1 MSSGEVTTVFI
12 IHVGVTNFPSIP
24 CFFGGAIQ
32 RRIWELAR
40 TQAVSGDEVAIVSI
54 GKAGETKTIEGI
66 RIVYIRC
73 LMAGPLRH
81 LEFLGRAALA
91 IRRISRGRRHVVVHF
106 HSQPEGALFRAVFRT
121 PAVLS
126 YDFFRF
132 RRGRKGLVGVIIRY
146 CLLRFD
152 HLLPCSEYCKK
163 ESTDYWDLPAG
174 RVSVLYNGVNTDQFR
189 PLGRGRAAELSA
201 ISSASCIALY
211 VGRIARQKGSEI
223 LIAAAERLAARRI
236 PVAVV
241 AAGPIGQF
249 DADGDNGDWI
259 GRMRRAGIT
268 YLGAIRE
275 DRLAAIYCSADVF
288 VMPTIELEMFG
299 MAALEALAC
308 GVPVIATDHGGL
320 PEVITVDC
328 GVFVP
333 VSDAIALA
341 SAVERLVLDPGER
354 AQLAAAAVE
363 RAEVFS
369 WNAIARRARTHYAA
383 ALGESAR
390 NGSE

>member
-1 MSSGEVTTVFI
+1 MLI
-12 IHVGVTNFPSIP
+12 IHVGVTNFPSVP
-24 CFFGGAIQ
+24 SPLGGAIQ

-40 TQAVSGDEVAIVSI
+40 TQTLSGDEVAIISI
-54 GKAGETKTIEGI
+54 GEAKGTRTIDGVL
-66 RIVYIRC
+66 IVYLRC

-91 IRRISRGRRHVVVHF
+91 IRRISYGRRRVVVHF
-106 HSQPEGALFRAVFRT
+106 HSQPEGALICAALRR

-132 RRGRKGLVGVIIRY
+132 RRGRKGPIGAIIRY

-152 HLLPCSEYCKK
+152 QLLPCSEYCRK
-163 ESTDYWDLPAG
+163 ESSDYWDLPAG

-189 PLGRGRAAELSA
+189 PLGLGRAAELSA
-201 ISSASCIALY
+201 IAPGHCIALY

-223 LIAAAERLAARRI
+223 LIAAAEHLATLGVQA
-236 PVAVV
+236 AVV
-241 AAGPIGQF
+241 AAGPISQF
-249 DADGDNGDWI
+249 DAKGDDGDWI
-259 GRMRRAGIT
+259 GRLRRAGIT

-275 DRLAAIYCSADVF
+275 DRLAAIYSSADIF

-320 PEVITVDC
+320 PEVITPNC
-328 GVFVP
+328 GVLVP
-333 VSDAIALA
+333 ARDAAALA
-341 SAVERLVLDPGER
+341 SAIERLVLDPRER
-354 AQLAAAAVE
+354 ARLAGGAAS
-363 RAEVFS
+363 RARAFS
-369 WNAIARRARTHYAA
+369 WHEIARRARFRYAA
-383 ALGESAR
+383 VLQESAGA
-390 NGSE
+390 GSE